1 MSNEPAKRDLLVLVA
16 DRNMEMAVRGVLARS
31 KSLGIRQVTADVRR
45 HPEHDCGCRQSGVEF
60 LTVFI
65 GQYGHALLVF
75 DREGCG
81 QDEDPAEDIESEL
94 EGALKKAGWEDRAAV
109 IVPDPELE
117 VWVWGDSPHV
127 ERELGWSGRQPTLR
141 EWLYEK
147 GFLGAGQIKPAR
159 PKEAME
165 AALREVGKSRSSAL
179 FATLAERVSLKK
191 CDDRAF
197 LKLRTTLGNW
207 FSAESATVEESE
219 DD

>member
-16 DRNMEMAVRGVLARS
+16 DRNMEMAVRGVLARR

-45 HPEHDCGCRQSGVEF
+45 HPEHDCGCRQGGVEF
-60 LTVFI
+60 LSVFV
-65 GQYGHALLVF
+65 GQYQHALLVF

-81 QDEDPAEDIESEL
+81 QEDPAERIESEL
-94 EGALKKAGWEDRAAV
+94 EGALATTGWGDHAAV
-109 IVPDPELE
+109 VVPDPELE
-117 VWVWGDSPHV
+117 IWVWSDSPHV

-141 EWLYEK
+141 EWLCEK

-159 PKEAME
+159 PKEAMQ

-179 FATLAERVSLKK
+179 FAALAERVSLKK
-191 CDDRAF
+191 CEDRAF
-197 LKLRTTLGNW
+197 LKLRATLACW